1 MVNTIVYTTMK
12 HLLSRER
19 NGIWSC
25 FLLNNSALFD
35 IINVGEK
42 DKILLSRSGIKGCFA
57 GQETHKYE
65 IGRIQRRNKLG
76 AKDIVTK
83 DYMKDAKV
91 FADAFN
97 YLIFDGNPVI
107 DPSKLHEMDTTEIG
121 MPYGEGKTR
130 VTVQKFRD
138 GLKYLTAMEDENGA
152 YLLLGIENQSEI
164 HYAMAVKNMVYDALQ
179 YASQVERAAKSHR
192 EEAKKQKSPIEVTGG
207 DEKADVRVEAGEY
220 LSGFYKGDRLVPVI
234 TLTLLFNPEPWDAP
248 MSIYDM
254 LSVRDP
260 RILSFVPDYRINL
273 IAPAQIREEDMEKF
287 RSSLRE
293 VLLYIKYSKDRE
305 QLDRIL
311 ESDPRFRNLDVEAAV
326 VVVINRVTNSGLK
339 ISRKEK
345 TVNMCQAVA
354 DMRKKERQE
363 GRREGRQ
370 EGRQEGERK
379 ATARINK
386 LNSILIAAQRFD
398 DLKRATKDVSYQKEL
413 MEELLVDEE

>member
-1 MVNTIVYTTMK
+1 M
-12 HLLSRER
+12 
-19 NGIWSC
+19 
-25 FLLNNSALFD
+25 
-35 IINVGEK
+35 
-42 DKILLSRSGIKGCFA
+42 LSRSGIKGCFA